1 MYRNGWAM
9 GIQQQACMQE
19 GLSGPAT
26 LLQKIC
32 DMNPTGTGRTSGQVQ
47 LGREPRG
54 KRTLA
59 LSSNDPEKLVFNFTP
74 SAGIQAY

>member
-1 MYRNGWAM
+1 
-9 GIQQQACMQE
+9 
-19 GLSGPAT
+19 
-26 LLQKIC
+26 
-32 DMNPTGTGRTSGQVQ
+32 MNPTGTGRTSGQVQ